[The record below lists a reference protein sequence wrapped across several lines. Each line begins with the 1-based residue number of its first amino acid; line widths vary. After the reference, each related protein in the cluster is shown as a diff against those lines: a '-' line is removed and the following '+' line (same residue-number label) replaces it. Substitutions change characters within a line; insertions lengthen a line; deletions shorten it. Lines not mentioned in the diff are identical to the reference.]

1 MLGSRPILPL
11 ALLWVAASFLVVVPG
26 SGEAPAQNAAA
37 WKIEAERDK
46 LTERVSRFALTLPK
60 SDPVMQGKSV
70 TTALIITCAGGAPTR
85 PAHAELMI
93 LFTSLPRAKHAKAI
107 ATRYRFDDGAV
118 RDYKLK
124 IIGRNGAHAMLL
136 PKFGNE
142 DPVADV
148 VSAKRLRV
156 EIDLPS
162 AGATLLD
169 FNVIGAADAVKTIA
183 CQ

>member
-1 MLGSRPILPL
+1 LPL
-11 ALLWVAASFLVVVPG
+11 ALLWGVASLLAVVPG
-26 SGEAPAQNAAA
+26 SGEAPAQTATA

-70 TTALIITCAGGAPTR
+70 TTALIITCTGGAPAR

-118 RDYKLK
+118 RD
-124 IIGRNGAHAMLL
+124 
-136 PKFGNE
+136 
-142 DPVADV
+142 
-148 VSAKRLRV
+148 
-156 EIDLPS
+156 
-162 AGATLLD
+162 
-169 FNVIGAADAVKTIA
+169 
-183 CQ
+183 